1 VSTPKKAFEGW
12 QSHRVN
18 FSSFNHLAKSLSL
31 GAARV
36 FALGLTQRL
45 ARRRRKK
52 KSATFEFLLINI
64 ARLVSFHSSASITTF
79 VKAKAL
85 VYAGSRKKNDIFVVE
100 FSFFT
105 PSPPSSEK
113 KTLSP
118 PACY

>member
-1 VSTPKKAFEGW
+1 VRGSRG
-12 QSHRVN
+12 VN

-31 GAARV
+31 GARV
-36 FALGLTQRL
+36 FALGLAQRQ
-45 ARRRRKK
+45 RKK

-85 VYAGSRKKNDIFVVE
+85 PRTGSQKKNDIFVVE

-113 KTLSP
+113 KRSP
-118 PACY
+118 LACY